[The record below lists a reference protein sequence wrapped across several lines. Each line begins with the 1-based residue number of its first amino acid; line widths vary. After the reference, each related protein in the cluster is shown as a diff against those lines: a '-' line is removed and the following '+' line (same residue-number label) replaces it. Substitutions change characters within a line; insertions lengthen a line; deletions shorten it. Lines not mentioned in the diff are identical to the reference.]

1 MITAKN
7 VGITL
12 KFITLAQNV
21 SVIVI
26 PNMSWRVK

>member
-1 MITAKN
+1 MVIAKN

-26 PNMSWRVK
+26 PNMS